1 MQRHDEQ
8 KESVGWSCVR
18 MARRPHDGKVKRMNS
33 QQAPIVIKIGGG
45 EGIEI
50 TAILG
55 EIAELVRGGQPVVL
69 VHGGSH
75 ETNVLSAK
83 LGVEARFITSPSG
96 HTSRRTDRATLE
108 IFEMVYCGKI
118 NKAVV
123 ESLRALRV
131 DAIGLSG
138 IDGGIWRGKRKD
150 AIRAIQ
156 EGRTVIIR
164 DDLTGTVEHVDRA
177 LLQLLLDNGRT
188 PVLTPP
194 AITDEGVAINVDAD
208 RAAAR
213 TAAALG
219 ARELYLLSNVPGVL
233 RDPADATSIISR
245 ATGEAMETVRHA
257 AKGRMKNK
265 VLAAEEAMLG
275 GVGRVVIGSANG
287 VGALARA
294 RAGAGTVLEGAM
306 L

>member
-1 MQRHDEQ
+1 MYT
-8 KESVGWSCVR
+8 S
-18 MARRPHDGKVKRMNS
+18 
-33 QQAPIVIKIGGG
+33 PIVIKIGGG

-50 TAILG
+50 APILA
-55 EIAELVRGGQPVVL
+55 EIAQLVQSGQPVVL

-75 ETNVLSAK
+75 ETNVLSAR
-83 LGVEARFITSPSG
+83 LGIEARFITSPSG

-118 NKAVV
+118 NKAIV
-123 ESLRALRV
+123 ESLRAQRV

-150 AIRAIQ
+150 AIRAIE

-164 DDLTGTVEHVDRA
+164 DDLTGTVDHVDRD
-177 LLQLLLDNGRT
+177 LLQLLLSSGRT

-194 AITDEGVAINVDAD
+194 AITDEGIAINVDAD

-219 ARELYLLSNVPGVL
+219 ASELYLLSNVRGVL
-233 RDPADATSIISR
+233 RDPSDSTTLITR
-245 ATGEAMETVRHA
+245 ASEDSMASVRDA

-265 VLAAEEAMLG
+265 VLAAEEALAG
-275 GVGRVVIGSANG
+275 GVTRVVIGSANG
-287 VGALARA
+287 PAALTRA
-294 RAGAGTVLEGAM
+294 REGAGTVFEGAM

>member
-1 MQRHDEQ
+1 MYT
-8 KESVGWSCVR
+8 S
-18 MARRPHDGKVKRMNS
+18 
-33 QQAPIVIKIGGG
+33 PIVIKIGGG

-50 TAILG
+50 TPILS
-55 EIAELVRGGQPVVL
+55 EIAQLVQSGQPVVL

-75 ETNVLSAK
+75 ETNVLSAR
-83 LGVEARFITSPSG
+83 LGIEARFITSPSG

-118 NKAVV
+118 NKAIV
-123 ESLRALRV
+123 ESLRAERV

-150 AIRAIQ
+150 AIRAIE

-164 DDLTGTVEHVDRA
+164 DDLTGTVDHVDRD
-177 LLQLLLDNGRT
+177 LLQMLLANGRT

-194 AITDEGVAINVDAD
+194 AITDKGIAINVDAD

-219 ARELYLLSNVPGVL
+219 ASELYLLSNVRGVL
-233 RDPADATSIISR
+233 RDPADSESLIAR
-245 ATGEAMETVRHA
+245 ASEDSMASVRDA

-265 VLAAEEAMLG
+265 VLAAEEALAG
-275 GVGRVVIGSANG
+275 GVTRVVIGSANG
-287 VGALARA
+287 PAALTRA
-294 RAGAGTVLEGAM
+294 REGAGTVFEGAM